1 MRKITTLII
10 CLTFAEITSAQDI
23 NSTILNTLSRK
34 QFEIGFEM
42 YFYTYKEPGYMKDE
56 GIFYGITGAYTYRA
70 WIPSST
76 KNNISNKKWMLRFET
91 RAAYGTVDYDGAL
104 MDGTPYTIADI
115 SDRALETRL
124 LVGNDFLKK
133 TSMNT
138 PYMGIGYRYLNDD
151 SSFDPAGYERESNYI
166 YIPFGLKNIND
177 LRNGWFFEA
186 TIEFDLFLWGEQR
199 TDFMV
204 FGLLNVKNRQDTGYG
219 LRGSIRFQ
227 KRSKD
232 IDLAIEPYIRYW
244 EIGKSDIQY
253 IGGEPFFEP
262 ENKTTECGIMFIG
275 RF

>member
-1 MRKITTLII
+1 MAFVL
-10 CLTFAEITSAQDI
+10 CLTFAEIAIAQYE
-23 NSTILNTLSRK
+23 NSTILETLSRK
-34 QFEIGFEM
+34 QFEIGFETY
-42 YFYTYKEPGYMKDE
+42 YFRYEEPSFMNEE

-70 WIPSST
+70 WVPSST
-76 KNNISNKKWMLRFET
+76 KDNISNKKWMLRFEART
-91 RAAYGTVDYDGAL
+91 AYGDVDYDGAL

-115 SDRALETRL
+115 SNRALETRL

-138 PYMGIGYRYLNDD
+138 TYLGIGYRYLNDD

-166 YIPFGLKNIND
+166 YIPFGFKNIND

-186 TIEFDLFLWGEQR
+186 TVEFDLFLWGEQR
-199 TDFMV
+199 TNLYELD
-204 FGLLNVKNRQDTGYG
+204 LYNVKNRQDTGYG

-227 KRSKD
+227 KRGKD

-244 EIGKSDIQY
+244 DIGKSDIQY
-253 IGGEPFFEP
+253 VDGGPFFEP
-262 ENKTTECGIMFIG
+262 RNQTTEYGIMLIG